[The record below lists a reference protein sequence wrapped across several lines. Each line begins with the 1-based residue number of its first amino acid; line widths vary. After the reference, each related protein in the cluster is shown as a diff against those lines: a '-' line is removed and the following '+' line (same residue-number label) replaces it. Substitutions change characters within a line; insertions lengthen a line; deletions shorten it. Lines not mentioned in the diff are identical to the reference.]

1 MAEYIEKDAL
11 VRMLRAKAEMG
22 RLSEYSVCFDNV
34 AKMIELLPAA
44 DVAEV
49 KHGKWLNF
57 YNDFSTAECSE
68 CAECFEVS
76 PDEKP
81 KKEFFEAFK
90 EFYHYC
96 PNCGA
101 KMGLED

>member
-1 MAEYIEKDAL
+1 MAEYIEREYVKSKKIYSEERHEY
-11 VRMLRAKAEMG
+11 VVPVAEI
-22 RLSEYSVCFDNV
+22 DW
-34 AKMIELLPAA
+34 IPAA
-44 DVAEV
+44 DVAPV

-76 PDEKP
+76 PDKESE
-81 KKEFFEAFK
+81 KEFFEAFK
-90 EFYHYC
+90 EFYNYC

-101 KMGLED
+101 KMDGGDEAP

>member
-1 MAEYIEKDAL
+1 MDDYILRKDAL
-11 VRMLRAKAEMG
+11 KALVIARG
-22 RLSEYSVCFDNV
+22 YCPCAYSDI
-34 AKMIELLPAA
+34 AALPAA
-44 DVAEV
+44 DVAPV

-76 PDEKP
+76 PDKESE
-81 KKEFFEAFK
+81 KEFFEAFK
-90 EFYHYC
+90 EFYNYC

-101 KMGLED
+101 KMDGGDEAP